1 MLLAASSPRCL
12 FLSSLGAIYCAAFLS
27 CWLQYPGILGS
38 DGLLPASSFWL
49 RVRQGGRGGGSTW
62 ERFCSYPSL
71 LWLVEDEGLVDV
83 ALEGLAALGALLGA
97 LAAGGLHHS
106 SCFAVMW
113 LAYLTLFSVGQQWL
127 SFQWDLLLLETG
139 FAAILYAPFFS
150 LSCPRARPA
159 AAHPMTWVLRAQWV
173 KFMVCSGAVKVTA
186 DCPTWKALTALEY
199 HFASTCLPTAE
210 ARPHHSPPPW
220 PSPSPWPAPSP

>member
-49 RVRQGGRGGGSTW
+49 RQRGRGGGSTW

-97 LAAGGLHHS
+97 LAAGHR
-106 SCFAVMW
+106 
-113 LAYLTLFSVGQQWL
+113 
-127 SFQWDLLLLETG
+127 
-139 FAAILYAPFFS
+139 
-150 LSCPRARPA
+150 RARN
-159 AAHPMTWVLRAQWV
+159 
-173 KFMVCSGAVKVTA
+173 G
-186 DCPTWKALTALEY
+186 
-199 HFASTCLPTAE
+199 
-210 ARPHHSPPPW
+210 
-220 PSPSPWPAPSP
+220 